1 MTKRI
6 TRPGLLARI
15 LEDPRFIDGVDKA
28 IEVTQKTKCE
38 TKFDVSRIKNSSK
51 VIYPDRILIGNEKSV
66 GLEISLGRA
75 REKFAEQY
83 GRKPGRD
90 NDKDY
95 VRFLV
100 ESVQKQDLS
109 AVSHVCYPIA
119 KNDPDAWDNMLPD
132 NVEQCENFLNSLE
145 SFLMFHTH
153 PGKDARPSEKDF
165 LYCKSNEGTGIVVAA
180 QPIPSHDSHKEMHA
194 FTIYSGE
201 PLPLK
206 EQLLAQIF
214 GANPKQQ
221 ETSLATGNY
230 VPDIKRFEISRTY
243 PDLRTKC
250 LRKALRV
257 FKDKEAETKI

>member
-1 MTKRI
+1 
-6 TRPGLLARI
+6 
-15 LEDPRFIDGVDKA
+15 
-28 IEVTQKTKCE
+28 
-38 TKFDVSRIKNSSK
+38 
-51 VIYPDRILIGNEKSV
+51 
-66 GLEISLGRA
+66 
-75 REKFAEQY
+75 
-83 GRKPGRD
+83 
-90 NDKDY
+90 
-95 VRFLV
+95 
-100 ESVQKQDLS
+100 
-109 AVSHVCYPIA
+109 
-119 KNDPDAWDNMLPD
+119 MLPD